1 MQMSGNSTHQ
11 VTNVWIRTN
20 STVSGMYV
28 QRFVIT
34 VVIKY
39 IFAATEI
46 GKDQRLINIPQY
58 ISLTTFSTPKM

>member
-1 MQMSGNSTHQ
+1 MDGSEESNKSFRLMQMSGNSTHQ

-46 GKDQRLINIPQY
+46 GKDQG
-58 ISLTTFSTPKM
+58 